1 MKLMIEQNRKNLMS
15 YSMNLQTL
23 LIANVQNIC
32 FIVLKKG
39 TISSITHRYKSTTQ
53 RVSAVAISLNNKK
66 YIFHQRKHRSILLW
80 GVMQGEQNMH
90 MFKVRIKLNSL
101 VTNNLIDNKKQETFL
116 WFTLKKISTHNIIV
130 SMFLRDK

>member
-39 TISSITHRYKSTTQ
+39 TISSITHRYNSKSISCSHKPEQQEVHFSSKKT
-53 RVSAVAISLNNKK
+53 SADFIVRSNAGRAK
-66 YIFHQRKHRSILLW
+66 YAY
-80 GVMQGEQNMH
+80 V
-90 MFKVRIKLNSL
+90 
-101 VTNNLIDNKKQETFL
+101 
-116 WFTLKKISTHNIIV
+116 
-130 SMFLRDK
+130 